1 MRRLIVFVALGWLLL
16 GSVLSAGLWAQESPR
31 EVIEAYK
38 VWKLTEALELSE
50 DQMPVF
56 FAKLQKTEEEAA
68 EFRQKEREALRKM
81 ADLLASKEADEGELS
96 RALGE
101 YERMKREHREQT
113 ERMRRDAA
121 ALLDVRQRC
130 QYAVFEERFRNEL
143 REMITRVRE
152 MRATGRMEDGGRFGE
167 SGDRGSFGE
176 RGGTSR
182 PDGSGKRGR

>member
-1 MRRLIVFVALGWLLL
+1 
-16 GSVLSAGLWAQESPR
+16 LWGQESPR

-38 VWKLTEALELSE
+38 VWKLTEALDLSE

-56 FAKLQKTEEEAA
+56 FAKLQKTEEELA
-68 EFRQKEREALRKM
+68 ESKQREREALRKM
-81 ADLLASKEADEGELS
+81 ADLLASKEADEAELS
-96 RALGE
+96 RALAQ
-101 YERMKREHREQT
+101 YEEMKREHREQA

-121 ALLDVRQRC
+121 SLLSVRQRC

-143 REMITRVRE
+143 REMISRVRE
-152 MRATGRMEDGGRFGE
+152 MKATTRMEDRGQFGE

-182 PDGSGKRGR
+182 PGGSGKRGR